1 MKRAAPLLVVLVVAL
16 SVPALDG
23 SSPAAPTSCKPGV
36 SKVAGGVARTFCGTA
51 KATVKVNGRSYAFTN
66 GQCDIYPKYLVVN
79 IGTVVVGSAKRKAYF
94 GLLMG
99 KHPAATAADPVVAK
113 DGRYKRGLIT
123 ANAPGLRISTFNEP
137 SLVIV
142 LTGNRRAGV
151 FSWSKSENKIYNE
164 PALMVAGSFR
174 C

>member
-1 MKRAAPLLVVLVVAL
+1 MKRAAPFLVVLVVAL
-16 SVPALDG
+16 SVPALAE
-23 SSPAAPTSCKPGV
+23 SPSAAPTSCKPGV

-94 GLLMG
+94 GLLLG
-99 KHPAATAADPVVAK
+99 KHPAATAVDPVVSK
-113 DGRYKRGLIT
+113 DGTYRKGLIT
-123 ANAPGLRISTFNEP
+123 FRAPGIDVSVYNAPDLRIS
-137 SLVIV
+137 LVK
-142 LTGNRRAGV
+142 NRRAGT
-151 FSWSKSENKIYNE
+151 FSGTGFGTK
-164 PALMVAGSFR
+164 VTGSFT